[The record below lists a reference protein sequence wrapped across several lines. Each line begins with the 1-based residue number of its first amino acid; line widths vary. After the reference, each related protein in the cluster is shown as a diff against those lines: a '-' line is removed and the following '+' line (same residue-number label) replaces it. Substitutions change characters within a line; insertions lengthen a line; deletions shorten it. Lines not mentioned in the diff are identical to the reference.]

1 MKIYIN
7 QSFKLLLVVFIS
19 TLSLLVLACTRKD
32 TRNESNN
39 EKLIITDAGGNEIS
53 LPRNIT
59 KIACAT
65 AAAESVVI
73 SLGAAEK
80 LIATSFDESYQWA
93 YVLFPELK
101 NVRRTPTD
109 FNAEAMIASGVE
121 VVLVRNTNKA
131 YAETLMNAGLSVVQ
145 LDFSTLESTAETIKI
160 IGMITGKEKQSEKYA
175 ELFNY
180 YTNLVS
186 ERLQK
191 IDGIT
196 APTIHYIICRLTM
209 EPTLTHTYPDN
220 FITSQWI
227 KLAGGAVITE
237 GMALG
242 SGLVEINMEELLASR
257 PEYIFVSGVFQSY
270 TYDYLTSGE
279 FDNTFSAVKDNK
291 VIRVPLGVYDWG
303 QAGVEACLITLW
315 CAKTL
320 YQGLF
325 DDIDLVD
332 ITQSFYRNVMGVDI
346 SKENVIA
353 ILSGKTGP
361 ESH

>member
-1 MKIYIN
+1 MKFYFN
-7 QSFKLLLVVFIS
+7 RLFALLITAIS
-19 TLSLLVLACTRKD
+19 IISLLVLACTRKD
-32 TRNESNN
+32 TTNASDNEQIT
-39 EKLIITDAGGNEIS
+39 IIDAAGIEVL
-53 LPRNIT
+53 LPKNVT

-73 SLGAAEK
+73 SLGAADK

-93 YVLFPELK
+93 YVLFPELG
-101 NVRRTPTD
+101 NVKRTPAD

-121 VVLVRNTNKA
+121 VVLIRNTNKA
-131 YAETLMNAGLSVVQ
+131 YAETLKNAGLNVVQ

-191 IDGIT
+191 IDSTT
-196 APTIHYIICRLTM
+196 APTIHYIICRLTR

-279 FDNTFSAVKDNK
+279 FNDTFSAVKDNK

-303 QAGVEACLITLW
+303 QAGVEACLVTLW

-320 YQGLF
+320 YPGLF
-325 DDIDLVD
+325 ADMDLVE
-332 ITQSFYRNVMGVDI
+332 ITQSFYRNVMGVDV
-346 SKENVIA
+346 SKENIIA